1 MTAPETDAIEI
12 LMRLATDDNSHV
24 EDVGRRATAQLT
36 ALRARLEAAEAL
48 RPELRVF
55 ARYMEGALRA
65 HDDARGDSWKRMP
78 MGWLI
83 ERLEEELSELHAAKR
98 RSNFDGIVEE
108 CADIANFAMMIAT
121 LADTTARAAAPD
133 ADV

>member
-1 MTAPETDAIEI
+1 MTAPETDAIE
-12 LMRLATDDNSHV
+12 RLPETD
-24 EDVGRRATAQLT
+24 
-36 ALRARLEAAEAL
+36 AL

-65 HDDARGDSWKRMP
+65 HDVARGDSWKQMP
-78 MGWLI
+78 TGWLI